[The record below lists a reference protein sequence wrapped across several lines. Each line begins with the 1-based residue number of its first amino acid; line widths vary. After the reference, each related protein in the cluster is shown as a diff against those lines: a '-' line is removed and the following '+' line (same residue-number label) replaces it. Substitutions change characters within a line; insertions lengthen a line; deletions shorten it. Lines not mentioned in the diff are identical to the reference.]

1 MKSELWKNTVTVKVS
16 QKNFESFVNECK
28 KENII
33 LRDIHSDGDGYVCNM
48 TFGSF
53 RRIRSAVSRSKV
65 RVKIIG
71 KTGTGYFIRL
81 HRRRYGFFAG
91 ALLACLM
98 LVYLTSCIW
107 VIDVVGNDTTSEKE
121 ILEVMEDC
129 GIGIGKP
136 RFGKK
141 ISRIK
146 NMALIELDTLSWLW
160 VTLDGTR
167 AVVEVREKGDS
178 EDILDTAEPHNLV
191 ASYDGEIVD
200 MQVRIGK
207 KMVERGSIVS
217 KGDLLVSGAVETVYK
232 PNRYVHARGSVIA
245 RTWRSAEGEYTHI
258 DAAKYKTGNVKKR
271 YSIKI
276 FGKELRLFFN
286 KKIPYKDYILQTD
299 EKPMKIFENIY
310 LPFCFTTETFCEII
324 EKENT
329 LEDEV
334 VIERAVNQLTETIEG
349 ERHKDA
355 VTLQRTY
362 SYETLPNG
370 NLYIIVTLESRENIA
385 IPVSM
390 TVETTEEYTSG
401 ENY

>member
-33 LRDIHSDGDGYVCNM
+33 LRDIHSDGESFVCTM
-48 TFGSF
+48 TFSSF
-53 RRIRSAVSRSKV
+53 RRIRSVVSRSKV
-65 RVKIIG
+65 RVKIIE
-71 KTGTGYFIRL
+71 KSGTGYFIRL
-81 HRRRYGFFAG
+81 HRRRYGFFSG
-91 ALLACLM
+91 AIIACLM

-107 VIDVVGNDTTSEKE
+107 VVDVVGNDTTSEKE
-121 ILEVMEDC
+121 ILEVMKDC

-141 ISRIK
+141 ISHIK
-146 NMALIELDTLSWLW
+146 NRALIELDTLSWLW

-178 EDILDTAEPHNLV
+178 EDILDRVHPHNLV
-191 ASYDGEIVD
+191 ASCDGEIVD
-200 MQVRIGK
+200 MQVRTGK
-207 KMVERGSIVS
+207 KMVERGNIVS

-245 RTWRSAEGEYTHI
+245 RTWRSAEGEYTHV
-258 DAAKYKTGNVKKR
+258 DLAKYKTGNTRKR
-271 YSIKI
+271 HSIKI
-276 FGKELRLFFN
+276 FGREIRLFFS
-286 KKIPYKDYILQTD
+286 KKAPFKDYILQTD
-299 EKPMKIFENIY
+299 VKPIKIFKNIY

-334 VIERAVNQLTETIEG
+334 VIERAVNKLTEAIED
-349 ERHKDA
+349 ERHEDA

-370 NLYIIVTLESRENIA
+370 NLHIIVTLESRENIA

-390 TVETTEEYTSG
+390 TVETTEEYTGG
-401 ENY
+401 EDY